1 MKKAIL
7 FSTICAAVFAA
18 FAADWTIS
26 RLEAKINERK
36 ITGREM
42 VVINGVTNTVTHY
55 SQSGVTWSET
65 NVARV
70 VTGTLAPVRYSVLKL
85 LTAIADTGKYAQVK
99 AALQAAVLPNGMPY
113 WDALITAQYL
123 RADDPRLQAGVDLAV
138 QSGMCTREE
147 AEAILKKAEE

>member
-7 FSTICAAVFAA
+7 FSAVCAAAFAA

-99 AALQAAVLPNGMPY
+99 TALQSATLPNGMPY
-113 WDALITAQYL
+113 WDALIAAQEL
-123 RADDPRLQAGVDLAV
+123 REDDPRLQSGIALAV
-138 QSGMCTREE
+138 SSGLCTSNDV
-147 AEAILKKAEE
+147 ATILQKSKD

>member
-7 FSTICAAVFAA
+7 FSAVCAAALAA

-99 AALQAAVLPNGMPY
+99 TALQSATLPNGMPY
-113 WDALITAQYL
+113 WDALIAAQEL
-123 RADDPRLQAGVDLAV
+123 REDDPRLQSGVALAV
-138 QSGMCTREE
+138 SAGLCTAEE
-147 AEAILKKAEE
+147 AAALLKKAEE

>member
-99 AALQAAVLPNGMPY
+99 TALQSATLPNGMPY
-113 WDALITAQYL
+113 WDALITAQEL
-123 RADDPRLQAGVDLAV
+123 REDDPRLQSGVALAV
-138 QSGMCTREE
+138 SAGLCTAEE
-147 AEAILKKAEE
+147 AAALLKKAEE

>member
-7 FSTICAAVFAA
+7 FSTICAAAFAA

-99 AALQAAVLPNGMPY
+99 TALQSATLPNGMPY
-113 WDALITAQYL
+113 WDALIAAQEL
-123 RADDPRLQAGVDLAV
+123 REDDPRLQSGVALAV
-138 QSGMCTREE
+138 SAGLCTAEE
-147 AEAILKKAEE
+147 AAALLKKAEE

>member
-99 AALQAAVLPNGMPY
+99 TALQSATLPNGMPY
-113 WDALITAQYL
+113 WDALIAAQEL
-123 RADDPRLQAGVDLAV
+123 REDDPRLQSGVALAV
-138 QSGMCTREE
+138 SAGLCTAEE
-147 AEAILKKAEE
+147 AAALLKKAEE

>member
-99 AALQAAVLPNGMPY
+99 AALQSATLPNGMPY
-113 WDALITAQYL
+113 WDALIAAQEL
-123 RADDPRLQAGVDLAV
+123 REDDPRLQSGIALAV
-138 QSGMCTREE
+138 SSGLCTSNDV
-147 AEAILKKAEE
+147 ATILQKSKD

>member
-7 FSTICAAVFAA
+7 FSTICAAAFAA

>member
-7 FSTICAAVFAA
+7 FSAVCAAAFAA

-42 VVINGVTNTVTHY
+42 VVINGVTNTVTRY

-147 AEAILKKAEE
+147 VAAILKQAEE

>member
-7 FSTICAAVFAA
+7 FSTICAAAFAA

-99 AALQAAVLPNGMPY
+99 TALQSATLPNGMPY
-113 WDALITAQYL
+113 WDALIAAQEL
-123 RADDPRLQAGVDLAV
+123 REDDPRLQSGVALAV
-138 QSGMCTREE
+138 SAGLCTSEE
-147 AEAILKKAEE
+147 AAALLKKAKE

>member
-7 FSTICAAVFAA
+7 FSTICAAAFAA

-147 AEAILKKAEE
+147 AEAILKNAEE

>member
-7 FSTICAAVFAA
+7 FSTICAAAFAA

-55 SQSGVTWSET
+55 SQSGVIWSET

-99 AALQAAVLPNGMPY
+99 TALQSATLPNGMPY
-113 WDALITAQYL
+113 WDALIAAQEL
-123 RADDPRLQAGVDLAV
+123 REDDPRLQSGVALAV
-138 QSGMCTREE
+138 SAGLCTAEE
-147 AEAILKKAEE
+147 AAALLKKAEE

>member
-7 FSTICAAVFAA
+7 FSTICAAAFAA

-42 VVINGVTNTVTHY
+42 VVIDGVTNTVTHY

-99 AALQAAVLPNGMPY
+99 TALQSATLPNGMPY
-113 WDALITAQYL
+113 WDALIAAQEL
-123 RADDPRLQAGVDLAV
+123 REDDPRLQSGVALAV
-138 QSGMCTREE
+138 SAGLCTAEE
-147 AEAILKKAEE
+147 AAALLKKAEE

>member
-7 FSTICAAVFAA
+7 FSTICAVA
-18 FAADWTIS
+18 FSAFTADWTIS

-99 AALQAAVLPNGMPY
+99 TALQSAALPNGMPY
-113 WDALITAQYL
+113 WDALITAQEL
-123 RADDPRLQAGVDLAV
+123 REDDPRLQSGVALAV
-138 QSGMCTREE
+138 SAGLCTAEE
-147 AEAILKKAEE
+147 AAALLKKAEE

>member
-7 FSTICAAVFAA
+7 FSTICAVA
-18 FAADWTIS
+18 FSAFTADWTIS

-85 LTAIADTGKYAQVK
+85 LTAIADTGKYEQVK
-99 AALQAAVLPNGMPY
+99 TALQSSALPNGMPY
-113 WDALITAQYL
+113 WDALIAAQEL
-123 RADDPRLQAGVDLAV
+123 RENDPRLQSGIALAV
-138 QSGMCTREE
+138 SSGLCTSNDV
-147 AEAILKKAEE
+147 ATILQKSKD

>member
-7 FSTICAAVFAA
+7 FSAVCAAALAA

-99 AALQAAVLPNGMPY
+99 TALQSATLPNGMPY
-113 WDALITAQYL
+113 WDALIAAQEL
-123 RADDPRLQAGVDLAV
+123 REDDPRLQSGVALAV
-138 QSGMCTREE
+138 SAGPCTAEE
-147 AEAILKKAEE
+147 AAALLKKAEE

>member
-7 FSTICAAVFAA
+7 FSTICAAAFAA

-99 AALQAAVLPNGMPY
+99 TALQSATLPNGMPY
-113 WDALITAQYL
+113 WDALIAAQEL
-123 RADDPRLQAGVDLAV
+123 REDDPRLQSGVSLAV
-138 QSGMCTREE
+138 SAGLCTAEE
-147 AEAILKKAEE
+147 AAALLKKAEE

>member
-85 LTAIADTGKYAQVK
+85 LTAIADTGKFAQVK

>member
-7 FSTICAAVFAA
+7 FSTICAAAFAA
-18 FAADWTIS
+18 FAADWSIS

-99 AALQAAVLPNGMPY
+99 TALQSATLPNGMPY
-113 WDALITAQYL
+113 WDALIAAQEL
-123 RADDPRLQAGVDLAV
+123 REDDPRLQSGVALAV
-138 QSGMCTREE
+138 SAGLCTAEE
-147 AEAILKKAEE
+147 AAALLKKAEE